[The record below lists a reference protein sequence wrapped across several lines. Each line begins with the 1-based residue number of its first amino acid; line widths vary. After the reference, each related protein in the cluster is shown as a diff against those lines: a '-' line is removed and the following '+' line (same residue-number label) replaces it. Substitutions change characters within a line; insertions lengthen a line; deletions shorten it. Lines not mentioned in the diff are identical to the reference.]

1 MLDKT
6 VVKVILDYFSFCK
19 KAPNDAM
26 IEKFYEKYP
35 NVEQYIKVEFGNCK
49 EWEKENNIIRALK
62 LGKSLK
68 QCKECRKIL
77 PYSKSRHDFC
87 SLTCAKKNTDV
98 REKTKNTN
106 LARYGSVSP
115 MQNEVIKEKTKNTF
129 MERYG
134 VESAF
139 NMKDIKEKTEKT
151 ILDKYGSIEEFQKAK
166 IEKSRKTK
174 QIKYAKNTN
183 EFKDLRKRIEKT
195 NLKKY
200 GVKCNLCMP
209 EIIKKNKLIHTGNQD
224 IVNKIKETNLKRY
237 GIETPFYNDE
247 VNKKATLAKNNKVFS
262 KILKM
267 KEYVIPMFS
276 RAEFSGLNREYTW
289 KCAKCGNIFTQKI
302 HTSHHIKGFSNCPR
316 CLNCYPILAGTSL
329 LEKEVVNFCKQY
341 YPNLI
346 EHNRTLIKPYEL
358 DIVIPELKLAIE
370 FNGNFWHSEQGGTN
384 SSYHLMKTEMCEE
397 IGYKLIHIF
406 EHEWINKQEIVKE
419 KLKAILGVDQERIYA
434 RKCIVKEVSVKEKN
448 EFLNKHHIQGE
459 DKSVLKFGLFY
470 NDELVAV
477 MTFGYPRFNNEYD
490 WELIRYATSK
500 HVIGGAGKLLAYFR
514 RTYVGSIITYADR
527 RFSKGNMYE
536 NIGFKLIN
544 ITKPNYWWIKDNKVL
559 SRYQTQKSRLTKLLG
574 DKYDPNKTEMEN
586 MNNAGFN
593 KIYDCG
599 NLVFT
604 MDR

>member
-35 NVEQYIKVEFGNCK
+35 NVEQYIKVEFENCK

-106 LARYGSVSP
+106 LAKYGSVSP

-183 EFKDLRKRIEKT
+183 EFKDLRKRIEET

-209 EIIKKNKLIHTGNQD
+209 EIIEKNKLIHTGNQD

-406 EHEWINKQEIVKE
+406 EHEWINKQEIIKE
-419 KLKAILGVDQERIYA
+419 KLKAILGVEQERIYA

-536 NIGFKLIN
+536 KIGFKLIN

-574 DKYDPNKTEMEN
+574 DKYDPTKTEMEN

>member
-35 NVEQYIKVEFGNCK
+35 NVEQYIKVEFENCK

-106 LARYGSVSP
+106 LAKYGSVSP

-183 EFKDLRKRIEKT
+183 EFKDLRKRIEET

-209 EIIKKNKLIHTGNQD
+209 EIIEKNKLIHTGNQD

-536 NIGFKLIN
+536 KLGFKLIN

-559 SRYQTQKSRLTKLLG
+559 SRYQTQKSRLTKLLS
-574 DKYDPNKTEMEN
+574 DKYDPTKTEMEN

>member
-1 MLDKT
+1 MLDKA
-6 VVKVILDYFSFCK
+6 VAKVILEYFSFCK

-35 NVEQYIKVEFGNCK
+35 NVKQYIKAEFDNYK

-68 QCKECRKIL
+68 QCKECRKFL

-87 SLTCAKKNTDV
+87 SLTCAKKNADV

-106 LARYGSVSP
+106 LVKYGSVSP
-115 MQNEVIKEKTKNTF
+115 MQNEAVKEKTKNTF
-129 MERYG
+129 MKRYG

-139 NMKDIKEKTEKT
+139 NMSDHKEKTEKT
-151 ILDKYGSIEEFQKAK
+151 ILNKYGSIEEFQKAK
-166 IEKSRKTK
+166 TEKTRKTN
-174 QIKYAKNTN
+174 QIKYAKDTN
-183 EFKDLRKRIEKT
+183 EFKNLRKKIEET

-209 EIIKKNKLIHTGNQD
+209 EVIEKNKMIHTGNQD

-237 GIETPFYNDE
+237 GVETLFYSDE
-247 VNKKATLAKNNKVFS
+247 VNEKATIAKNNKVYS

-276 RAEFSGLNREYTW
+276 REEFSGLNKEYTW
-289 KCAKCGNIFTQKI
+289 KCVKCGNVFTQKI

-329 LEKEVVNFCKQY
+329 LEKEVVSFCKSF

-346 EHNRTLIKPYEL
+346 EHDRQLIKPYEL
-358 DIVIPELKLAIE
+358 DIIIPEKKIAIE
-370 FNGNFWHSEQGGTN
+370 FNGNFWHSEQGGTD
-384 SSYHLMKTEMCEE
+384 SSYHLMKTEMCEQS
-397 IGYKLIHIF
+397 GYRLIHIF
-406 EHEWINKQEIVKE
+406 EHEWINKQELVKE
-419 KLKAILGVDQERIYA
+419 KLKAILGVEQEKVYA
-434 RKCIVKEVSVKEKN
+434 RKCIVKEIDTKTKN
-448 EFLNKHHIQGE
+448 EFLNKYHIQGE
-459 DKSVLKFGLFY
+459 DKSVLKIGLFH

-477 MTFGYPRFNNEYD
+477 MTFGYPRFNNDYS

-527 RFSKGNMYE
+527 RFSRGNMYE
-536 NIGFKLIN
+536 KLGFNLIN
-544 ITKPNYWWIKDNKVL
+544 ITKPNYCWVKDNKVL
-559 SRYQTQKSRLTKLLG
+559 SRYQTQKSRLAKLLG
-574 DKYDPNKTEMEN
+574 DKYDPNKTEVEN

-604 MDR
+604 MNK

>member
-35 NVEQYIKVEFGNCK
+35 NVEQYIKVEFENCK

-209 EIIKKNKLIHTGNQD
+209 EIIEKNKLIHTGNQD

-289 KCAKCGNIFTQKI
+289 KCTKCGNIFTQKI

-406 EHEWINKQEIVKE
+406 EHEWINKQELIKE
-419 KLKAILGVDQERIYA
+419 KLKAILGVEQEKVYA

-448 EFLNKHHIQGE
+448 EFLNKYHIQGE

-536 NIGFKLIN
+536 KLGFKLIN

-559 SRYQTQKSRLTKLLG
+559 SRYQTQKSRLTKLLS
-574 DKYDPNKTEMEN
+574 DKYDPTKTEMEN